1 MIKINGKTY
10 DLLFNGAAM
19 FAIRD
24 KFETDNIT
32 ELITENTALAF
43 QRACKIAVIMAEQA
57 ELARR
62 WLGHTARDML
72 TEEELLVS
80 VSPLG
85 IMQLKTALVDAML
98 AGYKRENN
106 DDEIDIGLTELNKKK
121 AT

>member
-43 QRACKIAVIMAEQA
+43 QRTCKIAVILAEQA

>member
-43 QRACKIAVIMAEQA
+43 QRACKIAVIMAEQS

-62 WLGHTARDML
+62 WLGHAARDML

-98 AGYKRENN
+98 AGYKR
-106 DDEIDIGLTELNKKK
+106 
-121 AT
+121 